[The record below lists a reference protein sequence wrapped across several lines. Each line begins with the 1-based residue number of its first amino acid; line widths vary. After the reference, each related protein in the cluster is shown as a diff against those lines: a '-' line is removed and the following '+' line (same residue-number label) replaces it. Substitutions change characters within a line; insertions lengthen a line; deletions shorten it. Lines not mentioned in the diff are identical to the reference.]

1 MDPALVEVILNE
13 ISEHGLYL
21 LIFIGGWRKTSSL
34 LVKLDYGSFGK
45 MDLYTTGWFNQELD
59 MFTHV
64 KELLQHYRNVFQQ
77 RFSKCRF
84 ISFSKRGK
92 PSIFRCH
99 FRFSGSF
106 SRWSN
111 PPVGLP
117 KMMEALQNQN
127 PDWGFRI
134 DIWCFSHEFFVDFP
148 LASISKAALKR
159 NECLEDEMNER
170 LRVQLEENERERK
183 ADSWRFSHEKK
194 TIKRGSPTGSFKE
207 KLIKFDGIGQK
218 KPHLLRKTEFHEDGI
233 FAYIYHKDQPK
244 CRCTY
249 IYIYISYMEYL
260 SMFFDFDWKWILKY
274 STHGAFGK
282 GFCLLLFPED
292 QSRWVYVGWPRKG
305 SLGRLLGGSS
315 WDLFS
320 WLICPWL
327 VVVP

>member
-1 MDPALVEVILNE
+1 MYFNKGFPSVGSSPSPRGENLPFSGA
-13 ISEHGLYL
+13 
-21 LIFIGGWRKTSSL
+21 IF
-34 LVKLDYGSFGK
+34 V
-45 MDLYTTGWFNQELD
+45 
-59 MFTHV
+59 
-64 KELLQHYRNVFQQ
+64 
-77 RFSKCRF
+77 
-84 ISFSKRGK
+84 
-92 PSIFRCH
+92 
-99 FRFSGSF
+99 FSGSF

-249 IYIYISYMEYL
+249 IYIIHGIFIHVFWFWLKMNTQIFHTWSIWERILSVVISGRSKSVGIRWL
-260 SMFFDFDWKWILKY
+260 
-274 STHGAFGK
+274 AQK
-282 GFCLLLFPED
+282 GFPWPFTWRIILGLVFVVNLPMVSCCPLRIGMFPF
-292 QSRWVYVGWPRKG
+292 QMAIHG
-305 SLGRLLGGSS
+305 L
-315 WDLFS
+315 
-320 WLICPWL
+320 
-327 VVVP
+327 